1 MTAIATGYKPSFS
14 RRLKTAAWH
23 RFLGK
28 INRRY
33 WRDAGG
39 NNRPAFY
46 NIDETC
52 PILRE
57 LDRNYSVIREELE
70 LVLRDRD
77 RIPRYHDIAKSEQY
91 ISGTI
96 DADKNW
102 KVFMI
107 DCLAGKAEM
116 NQKKCPRTTALIG
129 KIPNL
134 YQAFFSILD
143 PGKSIPAHCGPYLG
157 YLRYHLGLIVP
168 KSNPPSMRVKD
179 QIHTWEEGRSIL
191 FDDSWEHE
199 VYNKSDGL
207 RVVLIVDF
215 LRPMSAPLHA
225 TNWLLTHMA
234 GRHSEE
240 ARQVM
245 ANIRKYS

>member
-1 MTAIATGYKPSFS
+1 M
-14 RRLKTAAWH
+14 
-23 RFLGK
+23 
-28 INRRY
+28 
-33 WRDAGG
+33 
-39 NNRPAFY
+39 
-46 NIDETC
+46 
-52 PILRE
+52 
-57 LDRNYSVIREELE
+57 
-70 LVLRDRD
+70 LRDRD

-179 QIHTWEEGRSIL
+179 QIHTWEESRSIL